1 MKPFRLTDVEREEGT
16 PLTEDPRK
24 EWLDRAIAQWEKPLL
39 RLCFSWLCDTALAED
54 AVQETFFKA
63 WKNYD
68 RFRGES
74 QEKTWL
80 TRIAIN
86 TCKDLQKSAWARNT
100 DRSVALDSLP
110 EGSAPFEERD
120 DTVTR
125 AVLSLPLKLREVTLL
140 RWYQGL
146 TLDEMVSVLKLPRS
160 TINYRLKKAKTM
172 LKKELEAWYYE
183 ED

>member
-1 MKPFRLTDVEREEGT
+1 MDPRQEWLTD
-16 PLTEDPRK
+16 
-24 EWLDRAIAQWEKPLL
+24 AITRWEKPLL
-39 RLCFSWLCDTALAED
+39 RLCFSYLCDSAMAED

-68 RFRGES
+68 RFRGEA

-86 TCKDLQKSAWARNT
+86 TCKDLLKSAWARNT
-100 DRSVALDSLP
+100 DRSVTLESLP

-125 AVLSLPLKLREVTLL
+125 AVRSLPIRLKEVTLL
-140 RWYQGL
+140 HWYQGMS
-146 TLDEMVSVLKLPRS
+146 LDEMVRVLKIPRS

-172 LKKELEAWYYE
+172 LKEELKEWYYE
-183 ED
+183 DE